1 MEDKKGGG
9 RVSQIANIFSC
20 GGGAT
25 RAMSPGK
32 LEGEGEG
39 GGGGGGGGGVT
50 VVRTESHLARFNN
63 ARALFEKLGST
74 GNQEDPPPPVKPKKI
89 IVTEPKIEPSQVLR
103 QVNGGAIV
111 RGLHNGTTG
120 EKPAKPEKPERKLN
134 SRELIEKQKNWTSH
148 FTKSRTNLPRY
159 NSDPKCENKSP
170 IKKGNDPTRS
180 SSFNLPNREDPNRA
194 PIIQEE
200 IAAVKERLVAPPAP
214 PETPPRVSPAVSPL
228 REHLPPI
235 TRHPP
240 PPPPV
245 ISKREEKEVEE
256 IKPIPRERVFIS
268 PSRVSIED
276 LSRERRERSRDGIY
290 QITPA
295 TVLPASVE
303 PNLSS
308 YPSLDSHSPNLNDV
322 REKAQPPEE
331 DESCKGVKFAVG
343 EETQVVPGSGTL
355 MSGSLSEEDS
365 GFASSETVPA
375 QPQAIKEAE
384 NTESWV
390 SESCLAT
397 SDSRELL
404 SSGHTPI
411 EDKSD
416 EIQFIDQEQD
426 DDKAV
431 DTSLMTPA
439 EADQLLSTRIVEN
452 RTGGVAES
460 LLSDEEAQ
468 EVVKLLSPPSEEVQE
483 PEWLKDVLQASQ
495 SSLLSSTTTQG
506 DNTAGIGDSLDEWP
520 SQLTEPDLSKGEEL
534 SVNQEEV
541 EAEVEEEP
549 DEGDGSPS
557 RPIPYREVLEEGGV
571 HYLEDG
577 HYWLEVAGLDNGD
590 SDPEQCTVKI
600 NRKVQFSQSPIKV
613 YSTFSVSEYDRRNE
627 DVDPV
632 AASAEYELEK
642 RVEKL
647 TVFPVELVKGPD
659 GLGLSI
665 IGMGVGAD
673 AGLEKLG
680 IFVKT
685 ITERGAAAT
694 DGRIQV
700 NDQIIEVDG
709 KSLVGVTQAYAA
721 SVLRNTCGKVRF
733 LIGREQDPESSEVA
747 LLIKQ
752 SLQADRERE
761 EQRRAQQER
770 RYSEDSQ
777 STNSEDNNATLSS
790 LLQESQMK
798 QAAAENEV
806 LRLKSRLEEF
816 EKGAREDLGERLR
829 ETTLRLREVER
840 NLAAVKKDNSNY
852 QDMLHQTQE
861 QYISLEKKYAKTKRL
876 VREFHEREAELLHR
890 EEFYLETLQEKD
902 REYNALVKALKDRII
917 QVEQELMETQRRAGL
932 PVHLPQCAEGTYLR
946 LNTPPMTRRPPP
958 VTPLL
963 ESLGVEL
970 PQSESEKTSTVERK
984 QTGAKEELDD
994 AVPPHNLLDVSATR
1008 SKAELATRGGLGNR
1022 QLPSQAKKHH
1032 SSSSLPLSNSSSDY
1046 GLTTDESTESSDV
1059 ESERDHASPDPWA
1072 NSTTVPPRGS
1082 LAEQL
1087 KQVLAERERR
1097 MSSGSCEPNQTL
1109 NSSMNSTTS
1118 LGSSQ
1123 SSVPQ
1128 SLVEEIRHAVA
1139 QANLKVLFPVKKS
1152 WPQGSPSSSGSVSP
1166 GILTADPSPSKIGS
1180 SDSSDVWIPN
1190 EERRLL
1196 MCQNTPIPEWTSEQV
1211 SYWLTSVGLEAY
1223 TETLFESG
1231 VTNGTALLSLEPSR
1245 VKSLGIT
1252 GQGKSLVKKRLKELR
1267 AKAQRER
1274 RQSEKERRERERLL
1288 KKAEKMLEK
1297 PVKRK

>member
-25 RAMSPGK
+25 TRAMSPGR
-32 LEGEGEG
+32 LEGDPDTGV
-39 GGGGGGGGGVT
+39 GGGVT

-74 GNQEDPPPPVKPKKI
+74 GTLDEPPPPIKPKKI
-89 IVTEPKIEPSQVLR
+89 IVNEPPKTDISQPTVLR
-103 QVNGGAIV
+103 QVNGGAVV
-111 RGLHNGTTG
+111 RGLHNGTG

-148 FTKSRTNLPRY
+148 FSKSRTSLPRY

-170 IKKGNDPTRS
+170 IKRGHDPTRS
-180 SSFNLPNREDPNRA
+180 SSFNLPCREDSNRL
-194 PIIQEE
+194 IFQDESDRVGS
-200 IAAVKERLVAPPAP
+200 VKDRLT
-214 PETPPRVSPAVSPL
+214 PETPPRVSPSVSPL
-228 REHLPPI
+228 REHLHFM
-235 TRHPP
+235 RQPP

-245 ISKREEKEVEE
+245 SRREEKEKEVEE
-256 IKPIPRERVFIS
+256 IKPVPRERVFIS
-268 PSRVSIED
+268 PPRVSLEE
-276 LSRERRERSRDGIY
+276 LSRSRSEERRESPRDGIY
-290 QITPA
+290 QSTPVTVTPA
-295 TVLPASVE
+295 TESSETPTVE
-303 PNLSS
+303 P
-308 YPSLDSHSPNLNDV
+308 
-322 REKAQPPEE
+322 REKEKSLPPEE
-331 DESCKGVKFAVG
+331 EESSKGIKFALG
-343 EETQVVPGSGTL
+343 EEIQSGPGSGTV

-365 GFASSETVPA
+365 GFASSEAVPA
-375 QPQAIKEAE
+375 QQQAIKETE

-404 SSGHTPI
+404 SSGHTPV
-411 EDKSD
+411 EDTAE
-416 EIQFIDQEQD
+416 EIQFIDQEQEEE
-426 DDKAV
+426 KVV
-431 DTSLMTPA
+431 DASLMTPA
-439 EADQLLSTRIVEN
+439 EADQLLSSRILEN
-452 RTGGVAES
+452 RTGVVAES

-468 EVVKLLSPPSEEVQE
+468 EVVKLLSPPSEDIQGE

-495 SSLLSSTTTQG
+495 SSNPDLCVRNKIGITNSSVFSSTTTQG
-506 DNTAGIGDSLDEWP
+506 DNTAGIGDSMDEWP
-520 SQLTEPDLSKGEEL
+520 SQLTEPDLSKGEEI
-534 SVNQEEV
+534 SVNQE
-541 EAEVEEEP
+541 VEEV
-549 DEGDGSPS
+549 DEEDGSPS
-557 RPIPYREVLEEGGV
+557 RPVPYREVMEEGGV

-577 HYWLEVAGLDNGD
+577 HYWLEIPGLDDGE
-590 SDPEQCTVKI
+590 SDNEQPCPIKV
-600 NRKVQFSQSPIKV
+600 NRKVQFSQNPIKV

-685 ITERGAAAT
+685 ITEKGAAAT

-721 SVLRNTCGKVRF
+721 SVLRNTCGRVRF

-747 LLIKQ
+747 LLIRQ

-761 EQRRAQQER
+761 EARRAAQMER
-770 RYSEDSQ
+770 RFSEDSQ
-777 STNSEDNNATLSS
+777 STNSEENNATLSS
-790 LLQESQMK
+790 LLQE
-798 QAAAENEV
+798 
-806 LRLKSRLEEF
+806 LEEL

-829 ETTLRLREVER
+829 DTTIRLREADRTVT
-840 NLAAVKKDNSNY
+840 AMKKDIANY

-861 QYISLEKKYAKTKRL
+861 QYIALEKKYAKTKRL

-917 QVEQELMETQRRAGL
+917 QVEEELMETQRRAGL
-932 PVHLPQCAEGTYLR
+932 PVHLPQSAEGTYLR

-970 PQSESEKTSTVERK
+970 PQSTESEKTSTVERK
-984 QTGAKEELDD
+984 
-994 AVPPHNLLDVSATR
+994 
-1008 SKAELATRGGLGNR
+1008 
-1022 QLPSQAKKHH
+1022 
-1032 SSSSLPLSNSSSDY
+1032 DY

-1059 ESERDHASPDPWA
+1059 ESERDHTSPDPWA
-1072 NSTTVPPRGS
+1072 NSTTAPPRGS

-1097 MSSGSCEPNQTL
+1097 MSSGSCEPNQ
-1109 NSSMNSTTS
+1109 SMTNTSASS

-1139 QANLKVLFPVKKS
+1139 QANLKVKKG

-1180 SDSSDVWIPN
+1180 SDSSDIWIPN
-1190 EERRLL
+1190 EERRLQ
-1196 MCQNTPIPEWTSEQV
+1196 MCQSTPIPEWTSDQV
-1211 SYWLTSVGLEAY
+1211 TYWLASVGLESYADV
-1223 TETLFESG
+1223 LFENGFS
-1231 VTNGTALLSLEPSR
+1231 NGTALLGLDPKN

-1267 AKAQRER
+1267 VRAQRER

-1288 KKAEKMLEK
+1288 KKAEKLAEK